1 MTGELYQIFKEDSIS
16 IIYKFFKQIEEEE
29 TFLKLTLWGQH
40 YFDTKTIQRHHRKET
55 TDENLYEYRCKY
67 PTNTSKPNPAAF
79 EKDHPMIKWNLF
91 LKWKY
96 GLIY

>member
-40 YFDTKTIQRHHRKET
+40 YFDTKTMQRLQGKKQQMKIFMN
-55 TDENLYEYRCKY
+55 TDANNQQ
-67 PTNTSKPNPAAF
+67 NTSKPNPAF
-79 EKDHPMIKWNLF
+79 QKDLMIQVEF
-91 LKWKY
+91 ISKWKY
-96 GLIY
+96 GLIC

>member
-40 YFDTKTIQRHHRKET
+40 YFDTKTIQRHYRKET

-67 PTNTSKPNPAAF
+67 PT
-79 EKDHPMIKWNLF
+79 
-91 LKWKY
+91 KY
-96 GLIY
+96 